1 MSNQNNSPE
10 EFDLFAPNVEDN
22 LQEVLAKGSYKWTNK
37 YTAVFAIALV
47 VVTSASAGIWYGH
60 RSAATSST
68 NNFASAFGRSG
79 RAGFGGNGASASAF
93 ASGSASASAGGFGGA
108 SAGGFGGGR
117 GTPGTVTTVKGKTV
131 TITLDKDPTTPL
143 KAGDTVSVRNSSGG
157 QSFGGVAATTP
168 SSSTTPTTPRTSTRG
183 ASTPQS
189 TAGATPAPSITGA
202 PQPGGRGGGFANNP
216 ALEACLAKAGVSIV
230 PGQRLDRSDPKV
242 AAAMQ
247 TCFSAVG
254 GGFGARPSGAPT
266 P

>member
-1 MSNQNNSPE
+1 MSNQNNSSE

-60 RSAATSST
+60 RSASSSAT
-68 NNFASAFGRSG
+68 NNIAAAFGRSG

-93 ASGSASASAGGFGGA
+93 ASGGASASAG
-108 SAGGFGGGR
+108 GGFGGGR

-131 TITLDKDPTTPL
+131 TITLDTDPTTPL

-157 QSFGGVAATTP
+157 QSFGGAAA
-168 SSSTTPTTPRTSTRG
+168 TTPTTPRTSTRG

-189 TAGATPAPSITGA
+189 TSGATPAPSITGA
-202 PQPGGRGGGFANNP
+202 GQPGGRGGGLANNP
-216 ALEACLAKAGVSIV
+216 ALDACLAKAGVSIA

-242 AAAMQ
+242 AAALQ

>member
-60 RSAATSST
+60 RSAASSST
-68 NNFASAFGRSG
+68 NNIAAAFGRSG

-93 ASGSASASAGGFGGA
+93 ASGGASASAGGFGGA
-108 SAGGFGGGR
+108 AAGGFGGGR

-131 TITLDKDPTTPL
+131 TITLDTDPTTPL

-157 QSFGGVAATTP
+157 QSFGGAAA
-168 SSSTTPTTPRTSTRG
+168 TTPTTPTTTRTSTRG

-189 TAGATPAPSITGA
+189 TSGATPAPSITGA
-202 PQPGGRGGGFANNP
+202 GQPGGRGGGLANNP
-216 ALEACLAKAGVSIV
+216 ALDACLAKAGVSIA

-242 AAAMQ
+242 AAALQ